1 MKLFSA
7 LAQLIPVFLVGVILV
22 LVTHMK
28 KLGQPCQQPM
38 ATVHT
43 WQSNRDV
50 NFENQEFLPR
60 PSKSEVVLSLSE
72 ANQSSTHRNQLEY
85 DRLNFSKGFIEPI
98 IHQMWKSESSIGSF
112 GRNSQRSWQDLN
124 PSYKY
129 MFHTDADM
137 EENMKEWHPELAHA
151 WSQMKVIEKADTY
164 RYAVVHRFGGY
175 YADMDV
181 VCEQPID
188 DWMAQYHVY
197 DNVGVLVG
205 FESINDRPD
214 WADWYARQFQFCQW
228 VFAAHKGHPILK
240 IALRNIGAWFRENP
254 RNVSAEPIKEKKFAE
269 TVLHSTGPGIFT
281 DAVLEYLQIEH
292 GILFSFNAEG
302 KRTINGHAAK
312 EERLHIGNVMI
323 LPIRSFALNSG
334 GYKLQSHHPWKDVLV
349 RHHFKHTWRA
359 DS

>member
-197 DNVGVLVG
+197 VTHGDPCMLLRTVFLLAAIMSLLRIPAVV
-205 FESINDRPD
+205 
-214 WADWYARQFQFCQW
+214 ACMTTW
-228 VFAAHKGHPILK
+228 VFWLGLKASTIGLIGQIGTHDSSNFANGSSQHTKGIP
-240 IALRNIGAWFRENP
+240 F
-254 RNVSAEPIKEKKFAE
+254 
-269 TVLHSTGPGIFT
+269 
-281 DAVLEYLQIEH
+281 
-292 GILFSFNAEG
+292 
-302 KRTINGHAAK
+302 
-312 EERLHIGNVMI
+312 
-323 LPIRSFALNSG
+323 
-334 GYKLQSHHPWKDVLV
+334 
-349 RHHFKHTWRA
+349 
-359 DS
+359 